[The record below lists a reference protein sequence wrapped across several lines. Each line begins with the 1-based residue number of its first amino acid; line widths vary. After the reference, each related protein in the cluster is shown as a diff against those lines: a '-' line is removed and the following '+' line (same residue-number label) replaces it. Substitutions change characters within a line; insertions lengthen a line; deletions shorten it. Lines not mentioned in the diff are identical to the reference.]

1 MRIAVVGAGAVGGY
15 FGGRLA
21 QAGEDVT
28 FVARGEH
35 LEAIR
40 DHGLEVRSTEGDFT
54 IHPARATDDP
64 GEVGTVDAAL
74 VAVKA
79 WDLPEAAR
87 GMRPMVED
95 RTAVVPLLN
104 GIEAPD
110 VLREALGPSPVLGGL
125 CRILAHRSSPG
136 RLEHTGFPPTI
147 EFGELDGSRSDR
159 AVALHEAF
167 ERARG
172 VDATLSDDIQ
182 RAMWIKLAFIAG
194 MSAVGAATR
203 APIGVTRAQPE
214 TRGLLERAF
223 EEVRSVGAAR
233 GIDLPDGLVARFL
246 DVVDALPEAE
256 VTSMQRDVLAGRPSE
271 LEAQVG
277 AVVRL
282 GREAGVPTPVHE
294 TLYAALLPQERAARE
309 RDPATRP

>member
-1 MRIAVVGAGAVGGY
+1 VRIAVVGAGAVGGY

-21 QAGEDVT
+21 ESGQDVWLI
-28 FVARGEH
+28 ARGAH
-35 LEAIR
+35 LDAIQER
-40 DHGLEVRSTEGDFT
+40 GLEVRSTEGDFT

-64 GEVGTVDAAL
+64 AEVGPVDAAL

-79 WDLPEAAR
+79 WQLPEAAR
-87 GMRPMVED
+87 AMRHMVED

-104 GIEAPD
+104 GIEAPS
-110 VLREALGPSPVLGGL
+110 VLSDELGPGPVLGGL
-125 CRILAHRSSPG
+125 CRILAHLARPG
-136 RLEHTGFPPTI
+136 RIEHTGFPPTI

-167 ERARG
+167 GRARG
-172 VDATLSDDIQ
+172 MEATLSEDIE
-182 RAMWIKLAFIAG
+182 RAMWIKLAFIAA

-203 APIGVTRAQPE
+203 AAIGVTRALPE
-214 TRGLLERAF
+214 TRGLLVRAF

-233 GIDLPDGLVARFL
+233 GVDLPENLAARFI
-246 DVVDALPEAE
+246 DVADILPEGE

-294 TLYAALLPQERAARE
+294 TLYAALLPQERLARGE
-309 RDPATRP
+309 GGPGAP

>member
-21 QAGEDVT
+21 EAGEDVT
-28 FVARGEH
+28 FIARGAH

-40 DHGLEVRSTEGDFT
+40 ERGLEVRSTEGDFT
-54 IHPARATDDP
+54 IRPASATDDP
-64 GEVGTVDAAL
+64 GSVGPVDAVL

-79 WDLPEAAR
+79 WQLPEAAS

-110 VLREALGPSPVLGGL
+110 VLREALGPAPVLGGL
-125 CRILAHRSSPG
+125 CRILAHRSAPG
-136 RLEHTGFPPTI
+136 RIDHTGFSPTI
-147 EFGELDGSRSDR
+147 EFGELDGSRSER
-159 AVALHEAF
+159 AVTLLAAF

-172 VDATLSDDIQ
+172 VEATLSDDIQ
-182 RAMWIKLAFIAG
+182 RAMWMKLVFIAA

-203 APIGVTRAQPE
+203 APIGVTRSIPE
-214 TRGLLERAF
+214 TRDLLTRAF
-223 EEVRSVGAAR
+223 DEVRAVARAR
-233 GIDLPDGLVARFL
+233 GVGLPEDLGSRLLGF
-246 DVVDALPEAE
+246 VDALPEGE

-282 GREAGVPTPVHE
+282 GRKVGVPTPVHE
-294 TLYAALLPQERAARE
+294 ILYATLLPQERRARGE
-309 RDPATRP
+309 DPPVAP

>member
-21 QAGEDVT
+21 EAGEDVT
-28 FVARGEH
+28 FIARGAH

-40 DHGLEVRSTEGDFT
+40 ERGLEVRSTEGDFT
-54 IHPARATDDP
+54 IHPASATDDP
-64 GEVGTVDAAL
+64 HEVGEVDTVL
-74 VAVKA
+74 VVVKA
-79 WDLPEAAR
+79 WQLPEAAAR
-87 GMRPMVED
+87 MGPMVED

-110 VLREALGPSPVLGGL
+110 VLGEALGPGPVFGGL
-125 CRILAHRSSPG
+125 CRILAHRSGPG
-136 RLEHTGFPPTI
+136 RIEHTGFPPTI
-147 EFGELDGSRSDR
+147 EFGEFDGSRSER
-159 AVALHEAF
+159 AVALLEAF
-167 ERARG
+167 GRARG
-172 VDATLSDDIQ
+172 VQATLSEDIQ
-182 RAMWIKLAFIAG
+182 RAMWIKLVFIAA

-203 APIGVTRAQPE
+203 APIGVTRALPE
-214 TRGLLERAF
+214 TRDLLERAF
-223 EEVRSVGAAR
+223 EEVRSVGIGR
-233 GIDLPDGLVARFL
+233 GVALPDDLLPRFL
-246 DVVDALPEAE
+246 AVVDALPEGE

-294 TLYAALLPQERAARE
+294 TLYAALLPQERRARGVGPAAS
-309 RDPATRP
+309 P

>member
-1 MRIAVVGAGAVGGY
+1 VRIAVVGAGAVGGY

-21 QAGEDVT
+21 EAGEDVT
-28 FVARGEH
+28 FIARGAH

-40 DHGLEVRSTEGDFT
+40 ERGLEVRSTEGDFT
-54 IHPARATDDP
+54 IHPASATDDP
-64 GEVGTVDAAL
+64 HEVGEVDTVL

-79 WDLPEAAR
+79 WQLPEAAAR
-87 GMRPMVED
+87 MGPMVED

-110 VLREALGPSPVLGGL
+110 VLGEALGPGPVLGGL
-125 CRILAHRSSPG
+125 CRILAHRSGPG
-136 RLEHTGFPPTI
+136 RIEHTGFPPTI
-147 EFGELDGSRSDR
+147 EFGEFDGSRSER
-159 AVALHEAF
+159 AVALLEAF
-167 ERARG
+167 GRARG
-172 VDATLSDDIQ
+172 VQATLSEDIQ
-182 RAMWIKLAFIAG
+182 RAMWIKLVFIAA

-203 APIGVTRAQPE
+203 APIGVTRALPE
-214 TRGLLERAF
+214 TRDLLERAF
-223 EEVRSVGAAR
+223 EEVRSVGIGR
-233 GIDLPDGLVARFL
+233 GVALPDDLLPRFL
-246 DVVDALPEAE
+246 AVVDALPEGE

-294 TLYAALLPQERAARE
+294 TLYAALLPQERRARGE
-309 RDPATRP
+309 GPAVSP